1 MEDKKLEQNKEQY
14 KEQPQAQAKVDIS
27 EISNPAE
34 FLQENLEKLEKFGGY
49 DLVENT
55 FDGVQKLNPKKKA
68 TKKIFLSEKQFKAQ
82 RENLKKSLEIWANLL
97 AKDVSITDYVD
108 QCETES
114 QSAEKSLKANL
125 KKAVETTKD
134 LERSYRSVALFY
146 KNTEED
152 NVKYISLMNATPE
165 QLKDLDNPRFIDAA
179 SAELD
184 RNFDRLS
191 LKNNYSLM
199 VVPGYMESKA
209 VLDKWGKFAHK
220 NKVLMVTD
228 YRNLED
234 VESTIEMFEEESLN
248 GGDAHLANVIMTCN
262 WLVGREK
269 FSEIGED
276 EELFVPPSSA
286 LAGKLYNTAGTI
298 MSQGAAGKKYGTI
311 NEVSGARYDLKKS
324 EIAGLNDRNLIPM
337 VFEDNRVM
345 AFSNKTLF
353 NGNNI
358 GLQEYPIVRV
368 FDWVGKVF
376 MNFFNDVAF
385 QKFDKK
391 LKVGVWEDIVEFL
404 NDYKGKLFEDYS
416 FDRDGIKQDPVTKD
430 ISINVNIKPFFA
442 AKNFSITLSGHD
454 GKDGRE
460 WDQDVD

>member
-1 MEDKKLEQNKEQY
+1 MEDKKQEQNKEQY
-14 KEQPQAQAKVDIS
+14 KEKAAIDLK

-34 FLQENLEKLEKFGGY
+34 LLQDSTEKLEKFGGF

-55 FDGVQKLNPKKKA
+55 IDGVQKLNPKKKA
-68 TKKIFLSEKQFKAQ
+68 TKKIFLSESQFKAQ
-82 RENLKKSLEIWANLL
+82 REKLKKSLEIWAELL
-97 AKDVSITDYVD
+97 GKEASISDYVE
-108 QCETES
+108 QCDTES
-114 QSAEKSLKANL
+114 KSAAKALKENL
-125 KKAVETTKD
+125 KKAVEATKD

-146 KNTEED
+146 KNTED
-152 NVKYISLMNATPE
+152 DKVKYISLMNATPD
-165 QLKDLDNPRFIDAA
+165 QLKDLDNPRFIDAV

-184 RNFDRLS
+184 KHYDRLS

-199 VVPGYMESKA
+199 VVPGYLGSKA

-228 YRNLED
+228 FRNLED
-234 VESTIEMFEEESLN
+234 VESTMEMFEEESLN
-248 GGDAHLANVIMTCN
+248 GGDAHLANVIMACN

-286 LAGKLYNTAGTI
+286 LAGKLYNTEAAPI
-298 MSQGAAGKKYGTI
+298 SQGSAGKKYGTL
-311 NEVSGARYDLKKS
+311 NEVSGSRFDLKKS
-324 EIAGLNDRNLIPM
+324 EIAALNDLNLIPM

-353 NGNNI
+353 NGNNV

-368 FDWVGKVF
+368 FDWIGKVL

-385 QKFDKK
+385 QKFDKR
-391 LKVGVWEDIVEFL
+391 LNEDIWSQIVEFL
-404 NDYKGKLFEDYS
+404 GDFKGKLFED
-416 FDRDGIKQDPVTKD
+416 FTFKRDGIRQDPNTKD
-430 ISINVNIKPFFA
+430 ISIEINIKPFFA
-442 AKNFSITLSGHD
+442 AKNFYIKLEGHD
-454 GKDGRE
+454 GKEGRE
-460 WDQDVD
+460 WEQDVT